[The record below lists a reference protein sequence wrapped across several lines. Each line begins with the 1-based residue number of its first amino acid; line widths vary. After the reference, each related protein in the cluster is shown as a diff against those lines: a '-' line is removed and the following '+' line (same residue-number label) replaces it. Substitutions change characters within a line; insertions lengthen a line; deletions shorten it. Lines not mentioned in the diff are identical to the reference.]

1 MTGRDMAE
9 TLTHSERAEFDAQT
23 NEEGLTWAA
32 YMAMAP
38 QERAVYG
45 PWMNPRK
52 QSKMPVDMRVARE
65 DAVHAIMQMLNYP
78 AKEPQPAEV
87 TISMIE
93 NIVRVA
99 KRFDPVPKQAEP
111 AGPNPDYAPP
121 SAKETMAT
129 KSGAMREKK
138 DAIPYDLVPFIEI
151 TEAFARVAEFGA
163 VKYEPWN
170 WTKGLSRVQL
180 LCSLLRHT
188 FAYLRG
194 RDKDAETGLSHAD
207 HILWNAAALVH
218 NVHWG
223 LEDGRRAEPPRDYNI
238 AENNPVD
245 KG

>member
-1 MTGRDMAE
+1 MRKENEERFGTMTEKDLAE
-9 TLTHSERAEFDAQT
+9 TVKHTDIDAFAMEVNT
-23 NEEGLTWAA
+23 EGLTWAA
-32 YMAMAP
+32 YMEMTP
-38 QERAVYG
+38 MERAHYG
-45 PWMNPRK
+45 PWKNPRK
-52 QSKMPVDMRVARE
+52 Q
-65 DAVHAIMQMLNYP
+65 
-78 AKEPQPAEV
+78 
-87 TISMIE
+87 
-93 NIVRVA
+93 
-99 KRFDPVPKQAEP
+99 
-111 AGPNPDYAPP
+111 PP
-121 SAKETMAT
+121 SAKESMAT

-194 RDKDAETGLSHAD
+194 RDKDAETGLNHAD

-223 LEDGRRAEPPRDYNI
+223 LEDGRRAEPPRDYNL